1 MDARRIELCERALE
15 RHIETLFDAAATLPG
30 ADNFVTAPSLEL
42 PYIGGLTF
50 IAGHGPPEL
59 RRRVVRGLC
68 AAWRFCQE
76 AADWAPP
83 LGWEDCTAAEAR
95 EA

>member
-15 RHIETLFDAAATLPG
+15 RHIETLFDAAAMLPG

-42 PYIGGLTF
+42 PYIGG
-50 IAGHGPPEL
+50 GHGPPEL
-59 RRRVVRGLC
+59 RRRVVHALC

-76 AADWAPP
+76 APDWAPP
-83 LGWEDCTAAEAR
+83 LGWEDCAAAEAR